1 MILAGVFS
9 LFALL
14 TTFWSN
20 TLALRDV
27 VHEQIGSGNRISWLI
42 ATVPLYS
49 VCRVWREQL
58 YRSDPD
64 HEWRCG
70 AGEHHAGADLWKVQE
85 KSRQQSY
92 LRRDRH
98 GTVSGADGTVYAA
111 VCNRCIDPVEL
122 ISRKPQIQ

>member
-1 MILAGVFS
+1 MVKQLWKSHSVRHS
-9 LFALL
+9 
-14 TTFWSN
+14 
-20 TLALRDV
+20 
-27 VHEQIGSGNRISWLI
+27 
-42 ATVPLYS
+42 PLHP
-49 VCRVWREQL
+49 VCCVWREQL

-70 AGEHHAGADLWKVQE
+70 TGEHHAGADLWKVQE

-98 GTVSGADGTVYAA
+98 SAVSGADGAVYAA

-122 ISRKPQIQ
+122 ISGKTSNTIVKQIM